1 MVVVRDLTLMMM
13 YMSSSCPDLP
23 KMTLIID
30 LHLSSINFTLFA
42 LALKRSTS
50 QNPNPEIS
58 VKLLYL
64 FVEFTT
70 IVKLII
76 PMEVNKD
83 TPIFL
88 SWHNP
93 PPPPPPPPNQKILYP
108 PLVDILT
115 FPPLGGGK
123 ISLLSSQS

>member
-1 MVVVRDLTLMMM
+1 MVRDLTLMMM
-13 YMSSSCPDLP
+13 YVSLCPGLNQ
-23 KMTLIID
+23 MTLSIN
-30 LHLSSINFTLFA
+30 LHLSSINSTFF
-42 LALKRSTS
+42 ALKRSIS

-76 PMEVNKD
+76 PMKVNID

-93 PPPPPPPPNQKILYP
+93 PNQKILYP
-108 PLVDILT
+108 PLMSDVYAGYFFQYCAVLEDHT
-115 FPPLGGGK
+115 E
-123 ISLLSSQS
+123 